1 MRSLAW
7 LALVIASA
15 GCTRDADDRPKTLAY
30 ITEAILAPT
39 CGKAECHSTFAQTV
53 GDVFDTVVG
62 ARYTIVHDPLISLPA
77 DQMAPTGSQLYQSI
91 TTGLPSRQGLSGLV
105 RMPYDA
111 PMPNE
116 DIYLIE
122 AWIAAGAE
130 GAQCIPDNGFACDGK
145 DLVACT
151 ADGNFGELQMTCS
164 GSCSNGVCL

>member
-15 GCTRDADDRPKTLAY
+15 GCTRDADDRPRTLAY

-39 CGKAECHSTFAQTV
+39 CGKAECHSTFAQTE

-62 ARYTIVHDPLISLPA
+62 ARYTIVHDPLVTIPNDEL
-77 DQMAPTGSQLYQSI
+77 APTGSQLYQSI
-91 TTGLPSRQGLSGLV
+91 TIGLPSLEGLSGKI

-116 DIYLIE
+116 DVYLIE
-122 AWIAAGAE
+122 SWIAGGAD
-130 GAQCIPDNGFACDGK
+130 GAQCIPDTGYVCNGNN
-145 DLVACT
+145 LVACT
-151 ADGNFGELQMTCS
+151 ADGNYGELQMTCS
-164 GSCSNGVCL
+164 GTCSSGACL

>member
-15 GCTRDADDRPKTLAY
+15 GCTRDADDRPRTLAY

-39 CGKAECHSTFAQTV
+39 CGKAECHSTFAQTE

-62 ARYTIVHDPLISLPA
+62 ARDSLVNNGLISI
-77 DQMAPTGSQLYQSI
+77 PTDEMSPTSSSLYQSI
-91 TTGLPSRQGLSGLV
+91 TVGLPSEQGLSGNI

-116 DIYLIE
+116 DVYLIE
-122 AWIAAGAE
+122 DWIAAGAE
-130 GAQCIPDNGFACDGK
+130 GAQCIPDTGYVCNGN

-151 ADGNFGELQMTCS
+151 ADGNYGELQMKCSGTCS
-164 GSCSNGVCL
+164 SGACL